1 MEIMQIDEHVA
12 HMNLTSV
19 TQDIQG
25 EDREVATPL
34 PVGEPPAGMSHRAH
48 ARTLVLGAQLP
59 PMPTTAAG
67 RK

>member
-19 TQDIQG
+19 AQDIKG
-25 EDREVATPL
+25 EDREVATPRSA
-34 PVGEPPAGMSHRAH
+34 GEPPAGTTHRAH
-48 ARTLVLGAQLP
+48 ARTLVLGAHRP
-59 PMPTTAAG
+59 PVSTAAAG